1 MSHVLCD
8 TKIEHLNADS
18 EQNPV
23 DCSTSGRKAVV
34 IRRNVPEIQSGAQIP
49 GCDSSS
55 WKRYRWISAVGF
67 IISVQL

>member
-55 WKRYRWISAVGF
+55 
-67 IISVQL
+67 